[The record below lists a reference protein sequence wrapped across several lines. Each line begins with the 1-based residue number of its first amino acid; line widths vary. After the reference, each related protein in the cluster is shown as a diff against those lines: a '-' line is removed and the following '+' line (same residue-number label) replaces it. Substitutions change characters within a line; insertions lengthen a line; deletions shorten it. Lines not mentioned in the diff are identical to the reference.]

1 MWYDDEFLASMYI
14 PYIIYGIPTEPDKI
28 HFDGPCLR
36 INIYNILLLYVL
48 HVWFWKPNLAWCGMI
63 VHADILSLS
72 IYIFYFLLYIRI
84 VCRLRTVH
92 EASRSQKFRLENI
105 CYAGFIHDE
114 LYWTCIDQVERKK
127 IIFKLN
133 FTETHVDVVVICM

>member
-14 PYIIYGIPTEPDKI
+14 PFIIYGIPTEPDKI

-72 IYIFYFLLYIRI
+72 LYIYFIFYYI
-84 VCRLRTVH
+84 
-92 EASRSQKFRLENI
+92 
-105 CYAGFIHDE
+105 YALFADWGLCMKRHAHKNFDS
-114 LYWTCIDQVERKK
+114 K
-127 IIFKLN
+127 IYAMLVSYTMN
-133 FTETHVDVVVICM
+133 CTEHALTK